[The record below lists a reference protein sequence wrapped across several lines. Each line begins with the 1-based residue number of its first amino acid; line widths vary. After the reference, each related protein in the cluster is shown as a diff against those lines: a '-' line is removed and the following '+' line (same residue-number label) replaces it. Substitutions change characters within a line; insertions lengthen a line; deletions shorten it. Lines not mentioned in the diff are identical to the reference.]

1 MILLH
6 PFMLVFAVVALIPW
20 VGPWKGGSSVQNV
33 MRSLVFLAI
42 AAAMAVP
49 QMQVGQTKP
58 CRVLVLDRSFSISDA
73 SKAQGLQQLAEFQRS
88 PDSHLVT
95 FGDPLEPAL
104 VSGFS
109 SVTMIE
115 AHPSRGESPLSAA
128 IARAQSLIPWGASGS
143 VVIASDSLATRP
155 DDDRAIAALR
165 QQKIPVHWVG
175 LETVSR
181 SATPVR
187 VNWKSPLRKGADSR
201 LDVRVV
207 TTADNASGTLILRSG
222 DSELTRTSFNGGGK
236 QIVQLSF
243 EPEDAGFLDAV
254 VVAENSDGTENE
266 LSVVLP
272 ILPPHQLLY
281 LGDRQLDGA
290 AKLAKMLGPS
300 FDVSTTDADDAE
312 QFRDALDRSDLVML
326 DDQPAESVNS
336 NAEQQLVDAVQNDGL
351 GLVMSGGRASFG
363 GGGWHDRPIEALLP
377 IELVQ
382 KEEKRDPSTSLV
394 IVIDTS
400 GSMSGV
406 RVQLAKEV
414 SRLAMKRLLPHDKV
428 GIVEFYGA
436 KRWAAPL
443 QPASNAIELQRALN
457 RMDAGGG
464 TVILPA
470 LEEAFYGLQ
479 NVDTRYKHVLV
490 LTDGGV
496 ESGDFESLMRRMA
509 NEGIN
514 VSTVLAGG
522 GYHSEFLV
530 NIANWGKGRFYNVPN
545 RFNLPEILLK
555 QPSTTKLPSYRPG
568 QHIVQARGGPGWWGE
583 VDTRQLPELAGYVET
598 KPRTGSEIL
607 LETVAEK
614 HPVLATWR
622 YGLGRVTTL
631 TTEPLGEGTVP
642 WQKWS
647 DYGNALARILQRS
660 TADMRDPFQYETE
673 FDGGDLLIHAI
684 RQQPRGDAAAEIQP
698 VARDFESKDKVV
710 FLRRSPDR
718 YLARMP
724 MPAIGKTI
732 RLETS
737 ATSSPDRWNLMAI
750 MSPVASEQFVDP
762 SRAIDAETLVTL
774 TGGQRMSPTS
784 VWSDAP
790 ASQAEA
796 KTLLSLAPWLYG
808 AALLLFLAEIV
819 YRRMPRS
826 VRSASDG
833 LRVSTA
839 SLILMVLLHAGF
851 ATTLVAQAQVTPDQ
865 AEQPIE
871 LSPEL
876 VTTANLLIEQ
886 SARNGVS
893 EQGVMELFNAAI
905 LKEGNVQR
913 TLDWLAGSADDLTVP
928 RNRVIAEI
936 GIKLAAKRGDL
947 QRASDLLIDLLKQKE
962 VADVRLDLLLTQAK
976 FHDALGETEAAKEIY
991 TELTKS
997 DLSEIDKQTVSLRLA
1012 LMGLLGDS
1020 QAKQSS
1026 DAKPLID
1033 LASNS
1038 DDIDFKNRAA
1048 NVLAVQNRHADAL
1061 KLFTITGTGTVK
1073 FRSASRVTEW
1083 AIRASE
1089 RDQAI
1094 ETAWQAVES
1103 AALKRDRNY
1112 ALALLV
1118 ESYRLKEK
1126 TAGVEALVDEFKR
1139 RNDAGE
1145 PMTSEMQRVWIDLL
1159 RELGRYDDAIG
1170 LFRKTA
1176 DAASNFTVE
1185 MRRELLE
1192 LEGEAGNTE
1201 EMIATYRDLIKAE
1214 PDELAWRG
1222 GLTQILLE
1230 RGDNAEAKVLWN
1242 DYVVKTDRSSVLM
1255 NAAQTLGELGLDLV
1269 ANKAVERMVELR
1281 VNHGP
1286 ALLYWADLQQ
1296 RRGDVEGAEVTLNRV
1311 QGFDDVGDDV
1321 RAELASAYERI
1332 GRQDKAIEVNEAIR
1346 ATREVVAEDLEMRL
1360 AWLYSEVGDE
1370 DKALEQWLALWR
1382 KITSIPRR
1390 RYVEDR
1396 LMTVASRLGN
1406 LADIA
1411 IEIEEKL
1418 SDGSADAREA
1428 GLLVR
1433 IYSRVNDSVAATEI
1447 SEEYMSQT
1455 GKDVVD
1461 QLQEKGRIYQIC
1473 NDYWNYEKV
1482 IEQLIE
1488 VDPEGETEY
1497 LRQLALSM
1505 LERGKAQDARKVLMN
1520 LRTADDGKDS
1530 IGGEFEAGVLSLVGM
1545 KDEAADAYRQA
1556 IATHP
1561 DRIESYLLLAN
1572 LLKENNQTERA
1583 VGMFQYLAENAER
1596 DDMFTI
1602 AIDGLL
1608 NMEAKGRNM
1617 QWARRITLER
1627 LAGREDKN
1635 YLYQLL
1641 SDLSSEVNDKAGQIR
1656 AMENSLAVS
1665 GSRRLSVLRECMELS
1680 SKIRGGIYYSSSSR
1694 GPTNKGNLPFFA
1706 FGRRLIGL
1714 NELMPPQV
1722 FLDLGK
1728 AFLDDGDT
1736 ESAERTF
1743 GMARNLAD
1751 PRSYQREVA
1760 EIFEKAGKI
1769 PEALARYDRLLRT
1782 SPSDVPLMARVA
1794 KLNESER
1801 KDAIAYRF
1809 YQGGLNLLLSQTPLT
1824 TREAAKNNQNSY
1836 WSNNRDAYQT
1846 YADEL
1851 LMGMLVTVPEEA
1863 IEQMLSDQRERLI
1876 SDLEHL
1882 AEIQSAEKVASH
1894 LSEAP
1899 RIEKRFK
1906 QLQRM
1911 YLALSQIESIE
1922 KIDALLLER
1931 FPDDDSLFT
1940 SVTSLRLSAG
1950 RRDSLLRL
1958 LNSPGLSDSRQA
1970 MINSMLGKVEVDLG
1984 NTNLSPKQMWK
1995 TLLPAWLA
2003 NDRERCLQV
2012 LRRLNQQS
2020 VRGNGGSPSYVV
2032 VNGRAVR
2039 KERSSLG
2046 NVQTW
2051 MRLAVA
2057 LGDDSLA
2064 LQLARANV
2072 ARLTFQNQQSFYA
2085 TCREILPEQRFSELV
2100 RYATNSQSEKPERL
2114 TNYLW
2119 LLAEMSDF
2127 VADLQPSDGEL
2138 LGLIQKGNLR
2148 LGYSFPFPVAM
2159 KVFPESIRAD
2169 AFAETLESITPKI
2182 LPQELIRVPFHFDE
2196 PIDPATQ
2203 KVVLAAFAEGID
2215 AALQDNYLRYCSYYM
2230 PRAGIVVSCEDNKEL
2245 AMKML
2250 DLLSAEKVQKR
2261 EANIAK
2267 MAQVV
2272 KAMVLY
2278 QSGEKKQGMQAALK
2292 TGDPVDDVK
2301 DTYLRM
2307 TRSWAFKEFL
2317 ENDQELFWQVMQTD
2331 GKGAEVSVKE
2341 FDLRIKLAQ
2350 NFRATDVVRSLY
2362 EDASA
2367 KFPDEMKYS
2376 SFLDRSTTK
2385 PTNVFQDIEVQMARL
2400 SALQDR
2406 KPESDE
2412 ERDAK
2417 EEDVVRLRLAG
2428 LWSSVQHRVNAM
2440 KYWTIVD
2447 DHKRKAFDDRQKAKQ
2462 TDGANEAGGAAGK
2475 EQGSPSTAAST
2486 AKSSGGKSTK
2496 TITPGKEVTSGNH
2509 ATPGKTDAVKNRS
2522 TKPGVVKS
2530 LPRKPASSGG
2540 KPTRILPVGTAAN
2553 VPSKKVKKN
2562 PARGS
2567 KDASKKEYAKGLNGV
2582 REALDAG
2589 DEAGVVR
2596 TMRAVWRTLPP
2607 AVSSPYGSRVTT
2619 KPLGYPWPTSRASKS
2634 STQSTE
2640 KDGLEAKR
2648 EASEKLRQQRRGGL
2662 ATFIPSKRTKS
2673 VLRPGAWEVLSEYPY
2688 ALPEMRRI
2696 VRASFLAP
2704 ANARPVSLG
2713 LLKAER
2719 LAKGDE
2725 VVIAALIKDIQEG
2738 RGSQRVLDGFFE
2750 IVSQKPE
2757 LINDSNK
2764 WILDVLMDQL
2774 RVNNGTEAKLLAPL
2788 YAQVGDRDKAASLY
2802 RVSAFFPTNSINHF
2816 ALLIADAEEYFEGQ
2830 ELLELAEAMFQ
2841 TAYDRHNA
2849 LSTILELRHAWLP
2862 AAAAA
2867 DATRKDFP
2875 SERVIR
2881 DTHDANTLIA
2891 GTNIFAA
2898 DRDYK
2903 TAIGCL
2909 DAILRQHGKPLAPK
2923 TVNPAQYYVNRGT
2936 KRPWLLTRQ
2945 NFLDLFS
2952 APKEG
2957 SSNEHKVWL
2966 NEASAAVSALRD
2978 DVTVNREGII
2988 EALLTIAYRQMES
3001 EWGADA
3007 RETLKLVDDELLAGS
3022 GKLDALVVDLLRET
3036 GLGSRAVEM
3045 QSRMQRDG
3053 RLSYV
3058 RFGEFVRDTVA
3069 ANGPEMGKK
3078 RFNTLVKLSME
3089 EDLLA
3094 AGFEIAGDDSAF
3106 MQTVRELQSQQI
3118 AAEEEYQKR
3127 LKAASERK
3135 TRAKSAESAAS
3146 DGDTA
3151 GATGKTKALPL
3162 SVPSKIRALP
3172 IKRPLKTP

>member
-6 PFMLVFAVVALIPW
+6 PFMLLLGLFAFVPW
-20 VGPWKGGSSVQNV
+20 IGPWKGTNRLQNLI
-33 MRSLVFLAI
+33 RSLVFVAI
-42 AAAMAVP
+42 ALAMAMPHLDVDQATP
-49 QMQVGQTKP
+49 SK
-58 CRVLVLDRSFSISDA
+58 VLVLDRSASISEDA
-73 SKAQGLQQLAEFQRS
+73 QKQSLRQVAEFRKL
-88 PDSHLVT
+88 PDCHLVT
-95 FGDPLEPAL
+95 FGAPLDANDL
-104 VSGFS
+104 SGFS
-109 SVTMIE
+109 SVTIIE
-115 AHPSRGESPLSAA
+115 DQPTRGQTPLSAA

-143 VVIASDSLATRP
+143 VTVASDSLATGP

-165 QQKIPVHWVG
+165 QQKIPVHWVQ
-175 LETVSR
+175 LETVAR
-181 SATPVR
+181 PATPVG
-187 VNWKSPLRKGADSR
+187 VYWQTPLRKGADSR
-201 LDVRVV
+201 IDVRLVLP
-207 TTADNASGTLILRSG
+207 AGGAKGACILKSGELELARS
-222 DSELTRTSFNGGGK
+222 SFSGAGEHDVALN
-236 QIVQLSF
+236 F
-243 EPEDAGFLDAV
+243 EPEESGFLNAV
-254 VVAENSDGTENE
+254 VVAQSSDGGEQD
-266 LSVVLP
+266 LAVVLP

-281 LGDRQLDGA
+281 LGDRQTDA
-290 AKLAKMLGPS
+290 AEKLTSMLGPS
-300 FDVSTTDADDAE
+300 FEVSTVEPNDAVKLG
-312 QFRDALDRSDLVML
+312 QALNRTDLVML
-326 DDQPAESVNS
+326 DDQPAEQVSSV
-336 NAEQQLVDAVQNDGL
+336 AEQQLVKAVQDDGL

-363 GGGWHDRPIEALLP
+363 GGGWHDRPIESLLP

-496 ESGDFESLMRRMA
+496 EAGDFESLMRRMS

-568 QHIVQARGGPGWWGE
+568 QHLVQARGGPGWWGD
-583 VDTRQLPELAGYVET
+583 VDTSQLPELAGYVES
-598 KPRTGSEIL
+598 KPRTGSEVL
-607 LETVAEK
+607 LETAAEK

-622 YGLGRVTTL
+622 YGLGRVTTM
-631 TTEPLGEGTVP
+631 TTEPLGEGTEP

-660 TADMRDPFQYETE
+660 TADMRDPFHYDAE
-673 FDGGDLLIHAI
+673 FDGGDLVIHAV
-684 RQQPRGDAAAEIQP
+684 RQQPRGIATPEVHP
-698 VARDFESKDKVV
+698 RARIFETKDEVV
-710 FLRRSPDR
+710 FNRRSPDR
-718 YLARMP
+718 YLATMP
-724 MPAIGKTI
+724 IPPMGQSI

-737 ATSSPDRWNLMAI
+737 ASSTPERWNLMAV
-750 MSPVASEQFVDP
+750 MSPIASEEFADP
-762 SRAIDAETLVTL
+762 ANSIDAETLITL

-790 ASQAEA
+790 ASQA
-796 KTLLSLAPWLYG
+796 KGNTLLSFAPWLY
-808 AALLLFLAEIV
+808 AIALLLFIAEIV
-819 YRRMPRS
+819 VRRLPRRTRS
-826 VRSASDG
+826 VSKSLGAAAVATLLVVMLPSAS
-833 LRVSTA
+833 A
-839 SLILMVLLHAGF
+839 
-851 ATTLVAQAQVTPDQ
+851 VAQ
-865 AEQPIE
+865 EG
-871 LSPEL
+871 LSGE
-876 VTTANLLIEQ
+876 VVGAANKLIDD
-886 SARNGVS
+886 STKSGVS
-893 EQGVMELFNAAI
+893 DEAVADFFDAAI
-905 LKEGNVQR
+905 LREGNLQS
-913 TLDWLAGSADDLTVP
+913 TLDWLSESTDDLTVK
-928 RNRVIAEI
+928 RNQVIAEI
-936 GIKLAAKRGDL
+936 EVKLAARRGDL
-947 QRASDLLIDLLKQKE
+947 QRASDLLIDLLKQKDIAE
-962 VADVRLDLLLTQAK
+962 SRVDLRLVQAK
-976 FHDALGETEAAKEIY
+976 FHDALGETEAAKKLY
-991 TELTKS
+991 TELTKA
-997 DLSEIDKQTVSLRLA
+997 DLSEGDKQKVSLRLA

-1020 QAKQSS
+1020 KAKQGS

-1033 LASNS
+1033 LATNS
-1038 DDIDFKNRAA
+1038 DDIGFKNRAA

-1061 KLFTITGTGTVK
+1061 KLFTITGTGTVR

-1083 AIRASE
+1083 AIRANE
-1089 RDQAI
+1089 RDRAI

-1126 TAGVEALVDEFKR
+1126 TKGVEALVDEFKR
-1139 RNDAGE
+1139 RNDEFE
-1145 PMTSEMQRVWIDLL
+1145 PMTAEMQRVWIDLL
-1159 RELGRYDDAIG
+1159 RELGRYEDAIA
-1170 LFRKTA
+1170 LFRKTT
-1176 DAASNFTVE
+1176 DAASTFTVE

-1201 EMIATYRDLIKAE
+1201 QMLATYRELIQAE

-1230 RGDNAEAKVLWN
+1230 RGDKEEAVELWDN
-1242 DYVVKTDRSSVLM
+1242 YVTQTDRASVLM
-1255 NAAQTLGELGLDLV
+1255 NAAQTLGELGLDRL
-1269 ANKAVERMVELR
+1269 ASKAVERMFELR
-1281 VNHGP
+1281 RNHGQ

-1311 QGFDDVGDDV
+1311 QALEDVGDDV
-1321 RAELASAYERI
+1321 RAELASSFERI

-1370 DKALEQWLALWR
+1370 EKALDQWLALWR

-1396 LMTVASRLGN
+1396 LMTVASRLGT

-1418 SDGSADAREA
+1418 SDGTADAREA

-1488 VDPEGETEY
+1488 VDPQGETEY

-1572 LLKENNQTERA
+1572 LLKENDQTDRA

-1596 DDMFTI
+1596 DDLFTI

-1680 SKIRGGIYYSSSSR
+1680 SKIRGGVYYSSSSR

-1736 ESAERTF
+1736 QSAERTF

-1801 KDAIAYRF
+1801 KDAIAFRF

-1824 TREAAKNNQNSY
+1824 TREAAKNTQNSY

-1846 YADEL
+1846 YSDEL
-1851 LMGMLVTVPEEA
+1851 LMGMMVTVPDDA
-1863 IEQMLSDQRERLI
+1863 IGEMLAEQRERLV
-1876 SDLEHL
+1876 SDLEQL
-1882 AEIQSAEKVASH
+1882 AKLQADQEIANDLA
-1894 LSEAP
+1894 EAP

-1911 YLALSQIESIE
+1911 YMAVAEVEPIED
-1922 KIDALLLER
+1922 IDSMLLER
-1931 FPDDDSLFT
+1931 FPEDKSLFN
-1940 SVTSLRLSAG
+1940 SIVNFRLEAG
-1950 RRDSLLRL
+1950 RRDSLRRL
-1958 LNSPGLSDSRQA
+1958 LNSPGMTESQQA
-1970 MINSMLGKVEVDLG
+1970 KINGVLGSAKVDLG
-1984 NTNLSPKQMWK
+1984 DAELSPTGMWK
-1995 TLLPAWLA
+1995 GLRPAWFA
-2003 NDRERCLQV
+2003 GDRQRSLEW
-2012 LRRLNQQS
+2012 LRRLNQKS
-2020 VRGNGGSPSYVV
+2020 VSARSGSPSYVI

-2039 KERSSLG
+2039 QERSNLG
-2046 NVQTW
+2046 DVRMW

-2057 LGDDSLA
+2057 LGDDGLA
-2064 LQLARANV
+2064 LQLARANISRQTYQTQD
-2072 ARLTFQNQQSFYA
+2072 AFYDM
-2085 TCREILPEQRFSELV
+2085 CREILPKERFIELV
-2100 RYATNSQSEKPERL
+2100 RYATDFQSKKPQKL

-2119 LLAEMSDF
+2119 LLSEMSDY
-2127 VADLQPSDGEL
+2127 VADLQPNDGEL
-2138 LGLIQKGNLR
+2138 LSLIQKGNLR
-2148 LGYSFPFPVAM
+2148 LGYTFPFPVAM

-2169 AFAETLESITPKI
+2169 AFAETLDTVTPKI
-2182 LPQELIRVPFHFDE
+2182 LPQELIRVPFNYKD
-2196 PIDPATQ
+2196 PIDEATQ
-2203 KVVLAAFAEGID
+2203 KVILAAMSEGID

-2230 PRAGIVVSCEDNKEL
+2230 PRTGTVLVCPENRDL
-2245 AMKML
+2245 AAKML
-2250 DLLSAEKVQKR
+2250 DLLIADKVMKR
-2261 EANIAK
+2261 ESNIAK

-2272 KAMVLY
+2272 KGMMLF
-2278 QSGEKKQGMQAALK
+2278 QSGNKKDGIALVFK
-2292 TGDPVDDVK
+2292 TGSPFETASDS
-2301 DTYLRM
+2301 YLRQVR
-2307 TRSWAFKEFL
+2307 TWAFKELLTDNPVAFWKIL
-2317 ENDQELFWQVMQTD
+2317 QGDAEKTEL
-2331 GKGAEVSVKE
+2331 SVAE
-2341 FDLRIKLAQ
+2341 FDKRISLVSRL
-2350 NFRATDVVRSLY
+2350 RATDVVASLY
-2362 EDASA
+2362 AEAAEKYPNEA
-2367 KFPDEMKYS
+2367 KFTSFS
-2376 SFLDRSTTK
+2376 SRSSARPK
-2385 PTNVFQDIEVQMARL
+2385 NVFQDIELQVKRLKALEEKQSVTDAAKHVKDQDAIRSRL
-2400 SALQDR
+2400 S
-2406 KPESDE
+2406 S
-2412 ERDAK
+2412 
-2417 EEDVVRLRLAG
+2417 
-2428 LWSSVQHRVNAM
+2428 LWTSVEHRVNAM
-2440 KYWTIVD
+2440 EYWTVVD
-2447 DHKRKAFDDRQKAKQ
+2447 RHAREAYEEAQKKKQAKEDTSSQ
-2462 TDGANEAGGAAGK
+2462 GAAKPAVDG
-2475 EQGSPSTAAST
+2475 P
-2486 AKSSGGKSTK
+2486 GGKTTTTGDDSKTLGASTK
-2496 TITPGKEVTSGNH
+2496 TVVGAKPAPVDALGSG
-2509 ATPGKTDAVKNRS
+2509 TRGAVKVS
-2522 TKPGVVKS
+2522 AGVAAGVQGKA
-2530 LPRKPASSGG
+2530 RKGN
-2540 KPTRILPVGTAAN
+2540 PTTG
-2553 VPSKKVKKN
+2553 
-2562 PARGS
+2562 
-2567 KDASKKEYAKGLNGV
+2567 ASKTKTEPKPEKKYAKGVQGV
-2582 REALDAG
+2582 KDALDAG

-2596 TMRAVWRTLPP
+2596 SMRSMWRTLPP
-2607 AVSSPYGSRVTT
+2607 VTSSPYGSRVVSR
-2619 KPLGYPWPTSRASKS
+2619 PINSSWPVPRPSSKS
-2634 STQSTE
+2634 KDTE
-2640 KDGLEAKR
+2640 GQGSEEAKR
-2648 EASEKLRQQRRGGL
+2648 DTAKRAAETAEKARLKKRGGL
-2662 ATFIPSKRTKS
+2662 STFIPAARPAAVPRPTAWD
-2673 VLRPGAWEVLSEYPY
+2673 VLAEYPY

-2696 VRASFLAP
+2696 VRSSFLAP
-2704 ANARPVSLG
+2704 GNAKSVSLG
-2713 LLKAER
+2713 LLQAER
-2719 LAKGDE
+2719 LEKGDE
-2725 VVIAALIKDIQEG
+2725 LVLERLVKDIQEG
-2738 RGSQRVLDGFFE
+2738 RGSQRVLDGFFKL
-2750 IVSQKPE
+2750 VSEKPE
-2757 LINDSNK
+2757 LINESNK
-2764 WILDVLMDQL
+2764 WVLDSLSEQL
-2774 RVNNGTEAKLLAPL
+2774 GVKNGSEAQRLAPL
-2788 YAQVGDRDKAASLY
+2788 YAQVGDLDTAAMLY
-2802 RVSAFFPTNSINHF
+2802 RVSAFFPSKSPRHF
-2816 ALLIADAEEYFEGQ
+2816 SSLVADAKQFFVGDD
-2830 ELLELAEAMFQ
+2830 LLELVESMFN
-2841 TAYDRHNA
+2841 TVYDRRLA
-2849 LSTILELRHAWLP
+2849 LPAVLDLRHELLGAEV
-2862 AAAAA
+2862 AAESA
-2867 DATRKDFP
+2867 RRDFP
-2875 SERVIR
+2875 VEVVV
-2881 DTHDANTLIA
+2881 HDVYDVETLISGA
-2891 GTNIFAA
+2891 ALFAA
-2898 DRDYK
+2898 DGDYPRAVECVE
-2903 TAIGCL
+2903 TL
-2909 DAILRQHGKPLAPK
+2909 LRQHGHPFVPRV
-2923 TVNPAQYYVNRGT
+2923 VNASQYYMSRSNS
-2936 KRPWLLTRQ
+2936 RPWVLSRQ
-2945 NFLDLFS
+2945 QYLDLF
-2952 APKEG
+2952 AEVGPEAEG
-2957 SSNEHKVWL
+2957 ESVEWL
-2966 NEASAAVSALRD
+2966 ERASMAVSALRAD
-2978 DVTVNREGII
+2978 ESVKRDGIA
-2988 EALLTIAYRQMES
+2988 EALLTIAYRQLEAGKIEAARKTLEMLD
-3001 EWGADA
+3001 DA
-3007 RETLKLVDDELLAGS
+3007 LLQAAE
-3022 GKLDALVVDLLRET
+3022 KLDLVAVDLCRKV
-3036 GLGSRAVEM
+3036 GLTSRSVEV
-3045 QSRMQRDG
+3045 QTRMQQEG
-3053 RLSYV
+3053 NLSHV
-3058 RFGEFVRDTVA
+3058 RFGEFVRDTA
-3069 ANGPEMGKK
+3069 ATGGTAKASEL
-3078 RFNTLVKLSME
+3078 FNQLVELSMSS
-3089 EDLLA
+3089 DLLA
-3094 AGFEIAGDDSAF
+3094 AGQEVAGKD
-3106 MQTVRELQSQQI
+3106 QVLLTRITELESEKS
-3118 AAEEEYQKR
+3118 AAEAEYRRLAEAAGKR
-3127 LKAASERK
+3127 RASGEKATSPK
-3135 TRAKSAESAAS
+3135 P
-3146 DGDTA
+3146 GGQA
-3151 GATGKTKALPL
+3151 G
-3162 SVPSKIRALP
+3162 SVPGTIRAVPLVPAVKMQLSP
-3172 IKRPLKTP
+3172 IKRKPKGP

>member
-6 PFMLVFAVVALIPW
+6 PFMLLLGLFALVPW
-20 VGPWKGGSSVQNV
+20 VGPWKGTNTLQNI

-42 AAAMAVP
+42 SFAMSMPHLDVEEATP
-49 QMQVGQTKP
+49 A
-58 CRVLVLDRSFSISDA
+58 RILVLDRSASISEA
-73 SKAQGLQQLAEFQRS
+73 AKKQSLIQVAEFQKS
-88 PDSHLVT
+88 PDCHLVT
-95 FGDPLEPAL
+95 FGAPLDSDD

-109 SVTMIE
+109 SVTSIGDQ
-115 AHPSRGESPLSAA
+115 PTRGQTPLSAA
-128 IARAQSLIPWGASGS
+128 IARAQALIPWGASGS
-143 VVIASDSLATRP
+143 VTVASDSLATRP

-165 QQKIPVHWVG
+165 QQKIPVHWVQ
-175 LETVSR
+175 LETVIR
-181 SATPVR
+181 PTTPVA
-187 VNWKSPLRKGADSR
+187 VNWQTPLRKGSDSKI
-201 LDVRVV
+201 DVRLVLP
-207 TTADNASGTLILRSG
+207 AAGANGELILKSGEIELARSG
-222 DSELTRTSFNGGGK
+222 FSGAGETE
-236 QIVQLSF
+236 VPLSF
-243 EPEDAGFLDAV
+243 EPEESGFLDAV
-254 VVAENSDGTENE
+254 VVAQSSDGSEQE
-266 LSVVLP
+266 LAVVLP

-281 LGDRQLDGA
+281 LGDRQTDA
-290 AKLAKMLGPS
+290 AEKLASMLGRS
-300 FDVSTTDADDAE
+300 FEVSTGETNDAGKLAE
-312 QFRDALDRSDLVML
+312 ALNRTDLVML
-326 DDQPAESVNS
+326 DDQPADQVSSV
-336 NAEQQLVDAVQNDGL
+336 AEQQLVKAVQDDGL

-363 GGGWHDRPIEALLP
+363 GGGWHDRPIEGLLP

-496 ESGDFESLMRRMA
+496 EAGDFESLMRRMS

-568 QHIVQARGGPGWWGE
+568 QHVVQARGGPGWWGD
-583 VDTRQLPELAGYVET
+583 VDTSQLPELAGYVES
-598 KPRTGSEIL
+598 KPRTGSEVL

-631 TTEPLGEGTVP
+631 TTEPLGEGTEP

-660 TADMRDPFQYETE
+660 TADTRDPFQYHAE
-673 FDGGDLLIHAI
+673 FDGGDLVIHAV
-684 RQQPRGDAAAEIQP
+684 RQQPRVIATPDVDP
-698 VARDFESKDKVV
+698 RARFFESQDEVV
-710 FLRRSPDR
+710 FSRRSPDR

-724 MPAIGKTI
+724 IPPIGQSI

-737 ATSSPDRWNLMAI
+737 ASSTPERWNLMAV
-750 MSPVASEQFVDP
+750 MSPIASEEFVDP
-762 SRAIDAETLVTL
+762 ANSIDAETLITL

-790 ASQAEA
+790 ASQANGN
-796 KTLLSLAPWLYG
+796 TLLSLSPWLYALALFLFIAEIVVRRLPRRATSVSKSLRASAA
-808 AALLLFLAEIV
+808 AALLAVILPAPILPAPLAMAQDELGGDVVAAANKLIE
-819 YRRMPRS
+819 
-826 VRSASDG
+826 D
-833 LRVSTA
+833 STK
-839 SLILMVLLHAGF
+839 SGVN
-851 ATTLVAQAQVTPDQ
+851 DQ
-865 AEQPIE
+865 AVADFF
-871 LSPEL
+871 S
-876 VTTANLLIEQ
+876 
-886 SARNGVS
+886 
-893 EQGVMELFNAAI
+893 AAI
-905 LKEGNVQR
+905 LKEGNLQS
-913 TLDWLAGSADDLTVP
+913 TLDWLSESTDDLTIK
-928 RNRVIAEI
+928 RNQIIAEI
-936 GIKLAAKRGDL
+936 EVKLAARRGDL
-947 QRASDLLIDLLKQKE
+947 QRASDLMMELLKQKDIAE
-962 VADVRLDLLLTQAK
+962 SRVDLRLVQAK

-991 TELTKS
+991 AELTKA
-997 DLSEIDKQTVSLRLA
+997 DLSEADKQTVSLRLA

-1020 QAKQSS
+1020 NAKQGS

-1033 LASNS
+1033 LATNS
-1038 DDIDFKNRAA
+1038 DDIGFKNRAA

-1061 KLFTITGTGTVK
+1061 KLFTITGTGTGR

-1083 AIRASE
+1083 AIRANE
-1089 RDQAI
+1089 RDRAI

-1126 TAGVEALVDEFKR
+1126 TKGVEALVDEFKR
-1139 RNDAGE
+1139 RNDEFE
-1145 PMTSEMQRVWIDLL
+1145 PMTTEMQRVWIDLL
-1159 RELGRYDDAIG
+1159 RELGRYDDAIA
-1170 LFRKTA
+1170 LFRKTTGA
-1176 DAASNFTVE
+1176 SSNFTVE

-1201 EMIATYRDLIKAE
+1201 QMLATYRELIEAE

-1230 RGDNAEAKVLWN
+1230 RGDKEEAVKLW
-1242 DYVVKTDRSSVLM
+1242 DKYVTQTDRVSVLM
-1255 NAAQTLGELGLDLV
+1255 NAAQTLGELGLDRL
-1269 ANKAVERMVELR
+1269 ASKAVERMFELR
-1281 VNHGP
+1281 RNHGQ

-1296 RRGDVEGAEVTLNRV
+1296 RRGNVEGAEVTLNRV
-1311 QGFDDVGDDV
+1311 QALEDVGDDV
-1321 RAELASAYERI
+1321 RAELASAFERI

-1370 DKALEQWLALWR
+1370 DKALDQWLALWR

-1396 LMTVASRLGN
+1396 LMTVASRLGT

-1418 SDGSADAREA
+1418 SDGTADSREA

-1455 GKDVVD
+1455 GKDVVE

-1520 LRTADDGKDS
+1520 LRSADDGKDS

-1572 LLKENNQTERA
+1572 LLKENDQTDRA

-1596 DDMFTI
+1596 DDLFTI

-1680 SKIRGGIYYSSSSR
+1680 SKIRGGVYYSSSSR

-1736 ESAERTF
+1736 QSAERTF

-1751 PRSYQREVA
+1751 PRSYQRQVA

-1801 KDAIAYRF
+1801 KDAIAFRF
-1809 YQGGLNLLLSQTPLT
+1809 YQSGLNLLLSQTPLT
-1824 TREAAKNNQNSY
+1824 TREAAKNSQNSY

-1846 YADEL
+1846 YSDEL
-1851 LMGMLVTVPEEA
+1851 LMGMLVTVPDDAVGE
-1863 IEQMLSDQRERLI
+1863 MLAEQRERLVA
-1876 SDLEHL
+1876 DLEQL
-1882 AEIQSAEKVASH
+1882 AKLQADEKIASD

-1911 YLALSQIESIE
+1911 YMAVAQLEPIEE
-1922 KIDALLLER
+1922 IDSMLLER
-1931 FPDDDSLFT
+1931 FPEDESLFT
-1940 SVTSLRLSAG
+1940 SVVNLRLGAG
-1950 RRDSLLRL
+1950 RRDSLRRL
-1958 LNSPGLSDSRQA
+1958 LKFPGLTESQQA
-1970 MINSMLGKVEVDLG
+1970 KVNGVLGNVKVEPGD
-1984 NTNLSPKQMWK
+1984 TELSPTAMWK
-1995 TLLPAWLA
+1995 GLQPAWFA
-2003 NDRERCLQV
+2003 DDRERSLEW
-2012 LRRLNQQS
+2012 LRRLNQKS
-2020 VRGNGGSPSYVV
+2020 VSSRNGSPSYVV

-2039 KERSSLG
+2039 QERSNLG
-2046 NVQTW
+2046 DVRMW

-2057 LGDDSLA
+2057 LGDDGLA
-2064 LQLARANV
+2064 LQLARANIS
-2072 ARLTFQNQQSFYA
+2072 RQTFQTQNAFYSM
-2085 TCREILPEQRFSELV
+2085 CREILPKERFTELV
-2100 RYATNSQSEKPERL
+2100 RYATNFQSQKPQRL

-2119 LLAEMSDF
+2119 LLSEMSDY
-2127 VADLQPSDGEL
+2127 VADLQPNDGEL
-2138 LGLIQKGNLR
+2138 LSLIQKGNLR

-2169 AFAETLESITPKI
+2169 AFAETLDSVTPKS
-2182 LPQELIRVPFHFDE
+2182 LPQELIRVPFSYE
-2196 PIDPATQ
+2196 QPIDEATQ
-2203 KVVLAAFAEGID
+2203 KVVLAAMSDGID
-2215 AALQDNYLRYCSYYM
+2215 AALQDNYLRYCSFYM
-2230 PRAGIVVSCEDNKEL
+2230 PRSGTVLACPENIEL
-2245 AMKML
+2245 ATKML
-2250 DLLSAEKVQKR
+2250 DLLIADKVMKR
-2261 EANIAK
+2261 ESNIAK
-2267 MAQVV
+2267 MAQIV
-2272 KAMVLY
+2272 K
-2278 QSGEKKQGMQAALK
+2278 GMMLFQNGSKEDGIALVFK
-2292 TGDPVDDVK
+2292 TGSPFETASDI
-2301 DTYLRM
+2301 YLRQLR
-2307 TRSWAFKEFL
+2307 TWAFKEL
-2317 ENDQELFWQVMQTD
+2317 LTDNPDAVWEAVQGDGEKKELSVAD
-2331 GKGAEVSVKE
+2331 YDKRISLVSRV
-2341 FDLRIKLAQ
+2341 
-2350 NFRATDVVRSLY
+2350 RATDVMESLY
-2362 EDASA
+2362 AEAGKKYPKETKYTLSKSRSSA
-2367 KFPDEMKYS
+2367 RPK
-2376 SFLDRSTTK
+2376 
-2385 PTNVFQDIEVQMARL
+2385 NVYQDIELQVSRLNALEARTDVSDPAKHVKDLDVIRSRL
-2400 SALQDR
+2400 ST
-2406 KPESDE
+2406 
-2412 ERDAK
+2412 
-2417 EEDVVRLRLAG
+2417 
-2428 LWSSVQHRVNAM
+2428 LWNSVEHRVNSM
-2440 KYWTIVD
+2440 EYLRVVD
-2447 DHKRKAFDDRQKAKQ
+2447 EHKREAYEESQKKKQPRQATDTKGASKPAVDLPEGKTAKTVVGPKALDATAKNVVDAKSGTANTLGRVTGGSGKAKS
-2462 TDGANEAGGAAGK
+2462 GK
-2475 EQGSPSTAAST
+2475 
-2486 AKSSGGKSTK
+2486 
-2496 TITPGKEVTSGNH
+2496 
-2509 ATPGKTDAVKNRS
+2509 
-2522 TKPGVVKS
+2522 
-2530 LPRKPASSGG
+2530 ASSGVAATVPAKARKG
-2540 KPTRILPVGTAAN
+2540 KTTTGSTKGKSE
-2553 VPSKKVKKN
+2553 SKPEKK
-2562 PARGS
+2562 
-2567 KDASKKEYAKGLNGV
+2567 YAKGVQGV
-2582 REALDAG
+2582 KEALDAG
-2589 DEAGVVR
+2589 DEDGVLR
-2596 TMRAVWRTLPP
+2596 GMRSMWRTLPP
-2607 AVSSPYGSRVTT
+2607 VTSSPYGSRVISRPMNFSWPVARTT
-2619 KPLGYPWPTSRASKS
+2619 PKTKDAGEQNPE
-2634 STQSTE
+2634 QSQRE
-2640 KDGLEAKR
+2640 SAKR
-2648 EASEKLRQQRRGGL
+2648 AAEAAEKARLNKRGGL
-2662 ATFIPSKRTKS
+2662 STFIPAARPAS
-2673 VLRPGAWEVLSEYPY
+2673 VPRPTAWDVLAEYPY

-2696 VRASFLAP
+2696 VRSSFLAP
-2704 ANARPVSLG
+2704 SNAKAVTLG
-2713 LLKAER
+2713 LLQAER
-2719 LAKGDE
+2719 LEKGDE
-2725 VVIAALIKDIQEG
+2725 LVFAELIKDIQEG
-2738 RGSQRVLDGFFE
+2738 RGSQRVLDGFFKL
-2750 IVSQKPE
+2750 VSEHPD
-2757 LINDSNK
+2757 LINQSNK
-2764 WILDVLMDQL
+2764 WVLDSLAGQL
-2774 RVNNGTEAKLLAPL
+2774 GIKNGSEAQRLAPL
-2788 YAQVGDRDKAASLY
+2788 YAQVGDLNRAAMLY
-2802 RVSAFFPTNSINHF
+2802 RVSAFFPSKSARHF
-2816 ALLIADAEEYFEGQ
+2816 ASLVSDAKKYYEGD
-2830 ELLELAEAMFQ
+2830 ELLELVESMFNTVYDRRLALPAVLDLRLELQPVKDAAEA
-2841 TAYDRHNA
+2841 
-2849 LSTILELRHAWLP
+2849 
-2862 AAAAA
+2862 
-2867 DATRKDFP
+2867 TRRDFP
-2875 SERVIR
+2875 GEVAV
-2881 DTHDANTLIA
+2881 HDIYDVDTLISGA
-2891 GTNIFAA
+2891 TVFAA
-2898 DRDYK
+2898 DSDHQR
-2903 TAIGCL
+2903 AAECVAAL
-2909 DAILRQHGKPLAPK
+2909 LRQSGKPFVPRL
-2923 TVNPAQYYVNRGT
+2923 VNASQYYMNRSNA
-2936 KRPWLLTRQ
+2936 RPWVLNRK
-2945 NFLDLFS
+2945 NYLDLFS
-2952 APKEG
+2952 EVDAGAAGKLSE
-2957 SSNEHKVWL
+2957 WL
-2966 NEASAAVSALRD
+2966 EQASKTVNALRAD
-2978 DVTVNREGII
+2978 ESVNRDAIA
-2988 EALLTIAYRQMES
+2988 EALLTIAYRQQEA
-3001 EWGADA
+3001 GDAAAA
-3007 RETLKLVDDELLAGS
+3007 RETLGLVDEALLQKTA
-3022 GKLDALVVDLLRET
+3022 KLDLVAVDLFRKA
-3036 GLGSRAVEM
+3036 GLNTRAVEV
-3045 QSRMQRDG
+3045 QTRMQQEGD
-3053 RLSYV
+3053 LPYV
-3058 RFGEFVRDTVA
+3058 RFGEFVRDA
-3069 ANGPEMGKK
+3069 ASASGSDTAIKL
-3078 RFNTLVKLSME
+3078 FNQLVELSLAS
-3089 EDLLA
+3089 DLLA
-3094 AGFEIAGDDSAF
+3094 AGKEIAGKDQGLLKR
-3106 MQTVRELQSQQI
+3106 MTELESDKA
-3118 AAEEEYQKR
+3118 AAEAEYR
-3127 LKAASERK
+3127 RRAEAAGQR
-3135 TRAKSAESAAS
+3135 RASINNATSSKPAAQ
-3146 DGDTA
+3146 A
-3151 GATGKTKALPL
+3151 G
-3162 SVPSKIRALP
+3162 SVPKSIRALP
-3172 IKRPLKTP
+3172 LLPAIKRQGSPIKRKPKGP